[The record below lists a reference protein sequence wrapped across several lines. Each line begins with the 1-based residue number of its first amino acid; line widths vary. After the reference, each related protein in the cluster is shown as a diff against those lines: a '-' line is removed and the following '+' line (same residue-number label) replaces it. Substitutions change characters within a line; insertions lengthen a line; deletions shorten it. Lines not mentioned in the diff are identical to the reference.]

1 MNGLEVF
8 PEKLLG
14 FGGQSG
20 LDLWLRIWFIGL
32 KNQPK
37 VDCLNSVIILLN
49 DIFLTNELI
58 FLKLQSSVL
67 LYWVYSSRQ
76 NAC

>member
-14 FGGQSG
+14 VGGQSG

-67 LYWVYSSRQ
+67 LYWV
-76 NAC
+76 